1 MEALIQEI
9 LEKFDEPDFPSVD
22 ISIHQGDFIASL
34 MLEGQLALDV
44 QSDDLENAL
53 EGLLQEVINNY
64 GE

>member
-1 MEALIQEI
+1 MESLIKEI

-22 ISIHQGDFIASL
+22 ISIHQGVFIASL

-53 EGLLQEVINNY
+53 EGLLQEVINNC